1 MKTINAVILSGVIT
15 LGAAPAFSG
24 GHAERCMQA
33 ISILEQAQIDPF
45 ELAEIEMQSDP
56 VPQLAGVLFNGDIAA
71 AEGFMDQVDQLGSM
85 EEEDA
90 LLSDM
95 GIDRDQFDTIM
106 DETDPMPVIAGAFF
120 NGDVAAAED
129 VLMALEATETDFE
142 MCAEFMMPNG
152 AGTMTEGMAP
162 PPECMPAFDLAM
174 QYNVD
179 PMMIQMID
187 ERVGDDET
195 AFVEEVA
202 FTFFQEDTEAA
213 GAFLNELDAI
223 TETNNLSWEMCMPPL
238 PTNN

>member
-33 ISILEQAQIDPF
+33 INILEQAQIDPF

-56 VPQLAGVLFNGDIAA
+56 LFNGDIAA

>member
-1 MKTINAVILSGVIT
+1 
-15 LGAAPAFSG
+15 
-24 GHAERCMQA
+24 
-33 ISILEQAQIDPF
+33 
-45 ELAEIEMQSDP
+45 
-56 VPQLAGVLFNGDIAA
+56 
-71 AEGFMDQVDQLGSM
+71 
-85 EEEDA
+85 
-90 LLSDM
+90 
-95 GIDRDQFDTIM
+95 
-106 DETDPMPVIAGAFF
+106 
-120 NGDVAAAED
+120 
-129 VLMALEATETDFE
+129 
-142 MCAEFMMPNG
+142 MMPNG